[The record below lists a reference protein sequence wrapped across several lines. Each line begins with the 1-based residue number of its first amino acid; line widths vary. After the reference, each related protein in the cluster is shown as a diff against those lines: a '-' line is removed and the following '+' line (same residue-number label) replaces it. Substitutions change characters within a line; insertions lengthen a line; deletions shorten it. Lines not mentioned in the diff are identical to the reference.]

1 MKMILY
7 AGKSLL
13 QLLLQLLI
21 ITVKVSNLL
30 SPCLNK
36 LYGPLRDLSKL
47 SQITE
52 NYFFYYWNYWITE
65 VFSVTVR
72 IVIWNLE
79 KKYIQN
85 MLSEMVTQL

>member
-1 MKMILY
+1 VQEGVESSDGEIMNRAAFRWGFICLRLMKMILY

-52 NYFFYYWNYWITE
+52 NYFFYY
-65 VFSVTVR
+65 
-72 IVIWNLE
+72 
-79 KKYIQN
+79 
-85 MLSEMVTQL
+85 